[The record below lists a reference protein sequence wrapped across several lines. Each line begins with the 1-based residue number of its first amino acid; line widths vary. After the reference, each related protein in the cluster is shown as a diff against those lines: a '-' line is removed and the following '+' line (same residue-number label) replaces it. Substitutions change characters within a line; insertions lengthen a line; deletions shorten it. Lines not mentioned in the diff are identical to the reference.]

1 MIQIDGSYNEGGGQI
16 LRTALALSILTGKPF
31 RADKIRYHRPKPGLK
46 NQHLTCIRALEQ
58 IAKVHAKGALLG
70 SATVECFPSAVRSG
84 TYSIDIGTA
93 GSITLLLQALLL
105 PCMFADNSIKL
116 NITGGTDTKW
126 SIPIDYFSRLILPF
140 FREFAGI
147 ELIKIQRGFYPK
159 GQGIVEFIILPKF
172 HIQEYKNFAD
182 FIVRLRTKL
191 PAIHL
196 THKTGPTKIRGL
208 SAASLK
214 LKKAKV
220 AERQNQGAVTE
231 LHHLCPVEVEN
242 EYCQTA
248 SDGTVISL
256 WTVDQNQNIFIGA
269 DALGERGKRAE
280 KVGAEAAGKLMH
292 ILNSDAAVD
301 HHLADNLIPL
311 LALLGGRIITNKI
324 TGHILSNIYVC
335 EKFLNVNFKIDEK
348 RNEITAE

>member
-1 MIQIDGSYNEGGGQI
+1 MIHIDGSYNEGGGQI

-31 RADKIRYHRPKPGLK
+31 RAAKIRHHRPKPGLK

-58 IAKVHAKGALLG
+58 IAKVHVKGARLG
-70 SATVECFPSAVRSG
+70 SALVEFFPEAVRPG

-93 GSITLLLQALLL
+93 GSITLLLQAVLL
-105 PCMFADNSIKL
+105 PCMFADNPIKL

-147 ELIKIQRGFYPK
+147 EQKKIQRGFYPK
-159 GQGIVEFIILPKF
+159 GQGIVEFVILPKF
-172 HIQEYKNFAD
+172 HIHGYKDFAD
-182 FIVRLRTKL
+182 FIARLRTEL
-191 PAIHL
+191 PAIQL
-196 THKTGPTKIRGL
+196 TQKSRPTKIQGL

-214 LKKAKV
+214 LKNAKV
-220 AERQNQGAVTE
+220 AERQIQGAVTE

-242 EYCQTA
+242 EYCKTA

-280 KVGAEAAGKLMH
+280 KVGAEAAGKLMRV
-292 ILNSDAAVD
+292 LNSDAVVD

-311 LALLGGRIITNKI
+311 LALLGGRMISSRI
-324 TGHILSNIYVC
+324 TGHIHSNIYVC
-335 EKFLNVNFKIDEK
+335 EKFLGVNFKIDEK